1 MKRLNT
7 RGKIIFT
14 ILAIVLLFI
23 FYRLYKF
30 NKLDARLE
38 VFSVSQSDD
47 IQDFAI
53 VDDKYYSLEN
63 GKLTAYGKNGQ
74 IFSRD
79 AANAIKVL
87 ADKRIY
93 TFDKDGV
100 VRKLDRESGKEKDQ
114 VNLEMEIVH
123 AEFQD
128 DSIIVYGKDKILR
141 LNKKLKVKN
150 TMDKEDNPVK
160 YAFDKD
166 LESIVSLTLD
176 KGKVISNYS
185 LYQNKEK
192 IFNISTSRE
201 TFIDTKIIGDKAIL
215 VSNAYIYVIENKAIV
230 DKILLKNIQ
239 ALDTY
244 KDELALVDKGE
255 LKLFDSDLNGKVL
268 KDLSEDA
275 IGISIDRGT
284 IVALTKNNLYT
295 YKKQNISS
303 IGVENPLSLYRN
315 AGNVY
320 VVYKDK
326 IVKVEK

>member
-1 MKRLNT
+1 MKRLNR

-14 ILAIVLLFI
+14 ILAIVLIFI
-23 FYRLYKF
+23 FYKLYKF
-30 NKLDARLE
+30 NKLDAKLE
-38 VFSVSQSDD
+38 VFSVSQSDA

-74 IFSRD
+74 IFSQD
-79 AANAIKVL
+79 AKNAIKVL

-93 TFDKDGV
+93 TFDKDGI

-128 DSIIVYGKDKILR
+128 DSIIVYGNDKVIR
-141 LNKKLKVKN
+141 MNKKLKVKN
-150 TMDKEDNPVK
+150 TMDKEYGPVK
-160 YAFDKD
+160 YAFNND
-166 LESIVSLTLD
+166 LESVISLSLD
-176 KGKVISNYS
+176 KGKAISNYS
-185 LYQNKEK
+185 LYQNQEK
-192 IFNISTSRE
+192 IFDISTSRE
-201 TFIDTKIIGDKAIL
+201 VFLDTKIIGNKAIL

-268 KDLSEDA
+268 KDLSEEA

-284 IVALTKNNLYT
+284 IVVLTKNNLYT

-303 IGVENPLSLYRN
+303 IGVENPLSLYKN

>member
-30 NKLDARLE
+30 NKLDAKLE
-38 VFSVSQSDD
+38 VFSVSQSDA

-74 IFSRD
+74 IFSQD
-79 AANAIKVL
+79 AKNAIKVL

-93 TFDKDGV
+93 TFDKYGI

-128 DSIIVYGKDKILR
+128 DSIIVYGNDKVIR
-141 LNKKLKVKN
+141 MNKKLKVKN
-150 TMDKEDNPVK
+150 TMDKEYGPVK
-160 YAFDKD
+160 YAFNND
-166 LESIVSLTLD
+166 LESVISLSLD
-176 KGKVISNYS
+176 KGKAISNYS
-185 LYQNKEK
+185 LYQNQEK
-192 IFNISTSRE
+192 IFDISTSRE
-201 TFIDTKIIGDKAIL
+201 VFLDTKIIGNKAIL

-268 KDLSEDA
+268 KDLSEEA

-284 IVALTKNNLYT
+284 IVVLTKNNLYT
-295 YKKQNISS
+295 YKKQNIRS
-303 IGVENPLSLYRN
+303 IGVENPLSLYKN

>member
-1 MKRLNT
+1 MKRLNR

-14 ILAIVLLFI
+14 ILAIVLIFI
-23 FYRLYKF
+23 FYKLYKF
-30 NKLDARLE
+30 NKLDAKLE
-38 VFSVSQSDD
+38 VFSVSQSDA

-74 IFSRD
+74 IFSQD
-79 AANAIKVL
+79 AKNAIKVL

-93 TFDKDGV
+93 TFDKDGI

-128 DSIIVYGKDKILR
+128 DSIIVYGNDKVIR
-141 LNKKLKVKN
+141 MNKKLKVKN
-150 TMDKEDNPVK
+150 TMDKEYGPVK
-160 YAFDKD
+160 YAFNND
-166 LESIVSLTLD
+166 LESVISLSLD
-176 KGKVISNYS
+176 KGKAISNYS
-185 LYQNKEK
+185 LYQNQEK
-192 IFNISTSRE
+192 IFDISTSRE
-201 TFIDTKIIGDKAIL
+201 VFLDTKIIGNKAIL

-268 KDLSEDA
+268 KDLSEEA

-284 IVALTKNNLYT
+284 IVVLTKNNLYT
-295 YKKQNISS
+295 YKKQNIRS
-303 IGVENPLSLYRN
+303 IGVENPLFLYKN

>member
-1 MKRLNT
+1 MKRLNR

-14 ILAIVLLFI
+14 ILAIVLIFI
-23 FYRLYKF
+23 FYKLYKF
-30 NKLDARLE
+30 NKLDAKLE
-38 VFSVSQSDD
+38 VFSVSQSDA

-74 IFSRD
+74 IFSQD
-79 AANAIKVL
+79 AKNAIKVL

-93 TFDKDGV
+93 TFDKDGI

-128 DSIIVYGKDKILR
+128 DSIIVYGKDKVLR
-141 LNKKLKVKN
+141 MNKKLKVKN
-150 TMDKEDNPVK
+150 TMDKEYGPVK
-160 YAFDKD
+160 YAFNND
-166 LESIVSLTLD
+166 LESVISLSLD
-176 KGKVISNYS
+176 KGKAISNYS
-185 LYQNKEK
+185 LYQNQEK
-192 IFNISTSRE
+192 IFDISTSRE
-201 TFIDTKIIGDKAIL
+201 VFLDTKIIGNKAIL

-268 KDLSEDA
+268 KDLSEEA

-284 IVALTKNNLYT
+284 IVVLTKNNLYT

-303 IGVENPLSLYRN
+303 IGVENPLSLYKN

>member
-1 MKRLNT
+1 MKRLNR

-14 ILAIVLLFI
+14 ILAIVLIFI
-23 FYRLYKF
+23 FYKLYKF
-30 NKLDARLE
+30 NKLDAKLE
-38 VFSVSQSDD
+38 VFSVSQSDA

-74 IFSRD
+74 IFSQD
-79 AANAIKVL
+79 AKNDIKVL

-93 TFDKDGV
+93 TFDKDGI

-128 DSIIVYGKDKILR
+128 DSIIVYGNDKVIR
-141 LNKKLKVKN
+141 MNKKLKVKN
-150 TMDKEDNPVK
+150 TMDKEYGPVK
-160 YAFDKD
+160 YAFNND
-166 LESIVSLTLD
+166 LESVISLSLD
-176 KGKVISNYS
+176 KGKAISNYS
-185 LYQNKEK
+185 LYQNQEK
-192 IFNISTSRE
+192 IFDISTSRE
-201 TFIDTKIIGDKAIL
+201 VFLDTKIIGNKAIL

-268 KDLSEDA
+268 KDLSEEA

-284 IVALTKNNLYT
+284 IVVLTKNNLYT
-295 YKKQNISS
+295 YKKQNIRS
-303 IGVENPLSLYRN
+303 IGVENPLSLYKN

>member
-1 MKRLNT
+1 MKRLNR
-7 RGKIIFT
+7 RGKVIFT
-14 ILAIVLLFI
+14 ILAIVLIFI
-23 FYRLYKF
+23 FYKLYKF

-38 VFSVSQSDD
+38 VFSVSQSDA

-74 IFSRD
+74 IFSQD

-100 VRKLDRESGKEKDQ
+100 VRKLERENGKEKDQ

-128 DSIIVYGKDKILR
+128 ASIIVYGKDKVIR
-141 LNKKLKVKN
+141 LNKKLNVKN
-150 TMDKEDNPVK
+150 TMDKVDGPVK
-160 YAFDKD
+160 YAFDNG
-166 LESIVSLTLD
+166 LESVVSLTLD
-176 KGKVISNYS
+176 KGKAISNYS
-185 LYQNKEK
+185 LYQNQEK
-192 IFNISTSRE
+192 IFDISTSRE
-201 TFIDTKIIGDKAIL
+201 VFLDTKIIGNKVIL

-230 DKILLKNIQ
+230 DKILLKNNQ

-268 KDLSEDA
+268 KDLSEEA
-275 IGISIDRGT
+275 IGISIYRGT
-284 IVALTKNNLYT
+284 IVVLTRNNLYT

-303 IGVENPLSLYRN
+303 IGVENPLSLYKN
-315 AGNVY
+315 AGNDY

>member
-1 MKRLNT
+1 MKRLNR

-14 ILAIVLLFI
+14 ILAIVLIFI
-23 FYRLYKF
+23 FYKLYKF
-30 NKLDARLE
+30 NKLDAKLE
-38 VFSVSQSDD
+38 VFSVSQSDG

-63 GKLTAYGKNGQ
+63 GKITAYGKNGQ
-74 IFSRD
+74 IFSQD
-79 AANAIKVL
+79 AKNAIKVL

-93 TFDKDGV
+93 TFDKDGI

-128 DSIIVYGKDKILR
+128 DSIIVYGKDKVIR

-160 YAFDKD
+160 YAFNND
-166 LESIVSLTLD
+166 LESVVSLTLD
-176 KGKVISNYS
+176 KGKAISNYS
-185 LYQNKEK
+185 LYQNQEK
-192 IFNISTSRE
+192 IFNLSTSRE
-201 TFIDTKIIGDKAIL
+201 TFIDTKIIGNKAIL
-215 VSNAYIYVIENKAIV
+215 VSNAYIYVIEDRAIV
-230 DKILLKNIQ
+230 DKILLRNIQ

-268 KDLSEDA
+268 KDLSEEA
-275 IGISIDRGT
+275 IGISINRGGIT
-284 IVALTKNNLYT
+284 VLTKTNLYS

-303 IGVENPLSLYRN
+303 IGVENPISLYKN
-315 AGNVY
+315 AGNDY

>member
-1 MKRLNT
+1 MKRLNR

-14 ILAIVLLFI
+14 ILAIVLIFI
-23 FYRLYKF
+23 FYKLYKF
-30 NKLDARLE
+30 NKLDAKLE
-38 VFSVSQSDD
+38 VFSVSQSDA

-74 IFSRD
+74 IFSQD
-79 AANAIKVL
+79 AKNAIKVL

-93 TFDKDGV
+93 TFDKDGI

-128 DSIIVYGKDKILR
+128 DSIIVYGNDKVIR
-141 LNKKLKVKN
+141 MNKKLKVKN
-150 TMDKEDNPVK
+150 TMDKEYGPVK
-160 YAFDKD
+160 YAFNND
-166 LESIVSLTLD
+166 LESVISLSLD
-176 KGKVISNYS
+176 KGKAISNYS
-185 LYQNKEK
+185 LYQNQEK
-192 IFNISTSRE
+192 IFDISTSRE
-201 TFIDTKIIGDKAIL
+201 VFLDTKIIGNKAIL

-268 KDLSEDA
+268 KDLSEEA

-284 IVALTKNNLYT
+284 IVVLTKNNLYT
-295 YKKQNISS
+295 YKKQNIRS
-303 IGVENPLSLYRN
+303 IGVENPLSLYKN

>member
-14 ILAIVLLFI
+14 ILAIVLIFI
-23 FYRLYKF
+23 FYRIYKF
-30 NKLDARLE
+30 NKLDAKLE
-38 VFSVSQSDD
+38 VFSVSQSED

-74 IFSRD
+74 IFSQD
-79 AANAIKVL
+79 VANAIKVL

-128 DSIIVYGKDKILR
+128 DSIIVYGKDKVLS

-150 TMDKEDNPVK
+150 TMDKEAGPVK
-160 YAFDKD
+160 YAFAND

-185 LYQNKEK
+185 LYQNQEK

-201 TFIDTKIIGDKAIL
+201 TFIDTKIIGDKVIL

-230 DKILLKNIQ
+230 KKVLLKNIQ

-255 LKLFDSDLNGKVL
+255 LKLFDSELNGKVL
-268 KDLSEDA
+268 KDLSEEA
-275 IGISIDRGT
+275 IGISINKGG
-284 IVALTKNNLYT
+284 IVVLTKNNLYT
-295 YKKQNISS
+295 YKKQNINS
-303 IGVENPLSLYRN
+303 IGVENPLSLYKN

-326 IVKVEK
+326 IVKVDK

>member
-1 MKRLNT
+1 MKRLNR

-14 ILAIVLLFI
+14 ILAIVLIFI
-23 FYRLYKF
+23 FYKLYKF
-30 NKLDARLE
+30 NKLDAKLE
-38 VFSVSQSDD
+38 VFSVSQSDA

-74 IFSRD
+74 IFSQD
-79 AANAIKVL
+79 ATNAIKVL

-93 TFDKDGV
+93 IFEKDGI

-128 DSIIVYGKDKILR
+128 DNIIVYGKDKVIR

-150 TMDKEDNPVK
+150 TIDKEDGPVK
-160 YAFDKD
+160 YAFNND
-166 LESIVSLTLD
+166 LESVVSLSLD
-176 KGKVISNYS
+176 KGKAISNYS
-185 LYQNKEK
+185 LYQKQEK
-192 IFNISTSRE
+192 IFDISTSRE
-201 TFIDTKIIGDKAIL
+201 VFLDTKIIGNKSIL
-215 VSNAYIYVIENKAIV
+215 VSNAYIYVIEDRAVV

-244 KDELALVDKGE
+244 KDDLALVDKGE

-268 KDLSEDA
+268 KDLSEEA
-275 IGISIDRGT
+275 IGISINRGGIT
-284 IVALTKNNLYT
+284 VLTKTNLYS

-303 IGVENPLSLYRN
+303 IGVENPLSLYKN
-315 AGNVY
+315 AGNDY

>member
-1 MKRLNT
+1 MKRLNR

-14 ILAIVLLFI
+14 ILAIVLIFI
-23 FYRLYKF
+23 FYKLYKF
-30 NKLDARLE
+30 NKLDAKLE
-38 VFSVSQSDD
+38 VFSVSQSDA

-63 GKLTAYGKNGQ
+63 GKLTTYGKNGQ
-74 IFSRD
+74 IFIQD
-79 AANAIKVL
+79 AKNAIKVL

-93 TFDKDGV
+93 TFEKDGI

-128 DSIIVYGKDKILR
+128 DSIIVYGKDKVIR

-150 TMDKEDNPVK
+150 TMDKEDGPVK
-160 YAFDKD
+160 YAFDNG
-166 LESIVSLTLD
+166 LESVVSLTLD
-176 KGKVISNYS
+176 KGKAISNYS
-185 LYQNKEK
+185 LYQNQEK
-192 IFNISTSRE
+192 IFDISTSRE
-201 TFIDTKIIGDKAIL
+201 VFLDTKIIGNKVIL

-230 DKILLKNIQ
+230 DKILMKNIQ
-239 ALDTY
+239 ALDNY
-244 KDELALVDKGE
+244 RDELSLVDKGE

-268 KDLSEDA
+268 KDLSEEA

>member
-1 MKRLNT
+1 MKRLNR

-14 ILAIVLLFI
+14 ILAIVLIFI
-23 FYRLYKF
+23 FYKLYKF
-30 NKLDARLE
+30 NKLDAKLE
-38 VFSVSQSDD
+38 VFSVSQSDA

-74 IFSRD
+74 IFSQD
-79 AANAIKVL
+79 AKNAIKVL

-93 TFDKDGV
+93 TFDKDGI

-128 DSIIVYGKDKILR
+128 DIIIFYGNDKVIR
-141 LNKKLKVKN
+141 MNKKLKVKN
-150 TMDKEDNPVK
+150 TMDKEYGPVK
-160 YAFDKD
+160 YAFNND
-166 LESIVSLTLD
+166 LESVISLSLD
-176 KGKVISNYS
+176 KGKAISNYS
-185 LYQNKEK
+185 LYQNQEK
-192 IFNISTSRE
+192 IFDISTSRE
-201 TFIDTKIIGDKAIL
+201 VFLDTKIIGNKAIL

-268 KDLSEDA
+268 KDLSEEA

-284 IVALTKNNLYT
+284 IVVLTKNNLYT

-303 IGVENPLSLYRN
+303 IGVENPLSLYKN